1 MVNLWLPWLQGHGNS
16 KRILRQM
23 LMVKLLDII
32 NVNSQKKFHRIMN
45 VHENDARASSWAFSF
60 FLSGPW
66 TADVFSRA

>member
-1 MVNLWLPWLQGHGNS
+1 
-16 KRILRQM
+16 M

>member
-1 MVNLWLPWLQGHGNS
+1 
-16 KRILRQM
+16 
-23 LMVKLLDII
+23 
-32 NVNSQKKFHRIMN
+32 MN